1 MGGALLDQ
9 RRLKRLNMRV
19 QCVSLN
25 QILAGGQDS
34 YKAFWGQLWKTEYR
48 VNIGDI
54 KELLI
59 SSGVTVGC
67 GLQENVLRR
76 LILKYLG

>member
-1 MGGALLDQ
+1 M
-9 RRLKRLNMRV
+9 
-19 QCVSLN
+19 SLN

-48 VNIGDI
+48 ANIGDI

-59 SSGVTVGC
+59 SSGVTVGLWFAGEC
-67 GLQENVLRR
+67 S
-76 LILKYLG
+76 

>member
-1 MGGALLDQ
+1 MTVVLIKMGGALLDQ

-59 SSGVTVGC
+59 SLGVTVGLWFAEC
-67 GLQENVLRR
+67 S
-76 LILKYLG
+76 